1 MSLRVPE
8 PLIPVVLRARRSNQ
22 PFVTAEGARRRLRER
37 FLRPAPYGPPADLKG
52 VCVERRLDSLTGWPV
67 YDVEPAG
74 PIRHA
79 ADPSP
84 STSSSS
90 SPSTV
95 NAAGPAAESDASP
108 AVPSAAGARA
118 PAATGPK
125 SVVVY
130 LHGGGWVHEIAVQ
143 HWRLIARIA
152 RETGQ
157 RVIVPIHPLLPQ
169 GTARAVRDGVLTLIR
184 AELEAGCE
192 VRLCGDSSGG
202 QISLSAALALR
213 DEGIVL
219 PGTTLLSPALD
230 LTWSN
235 PRIDAVQPSDPWLAR
250 PGGRVLAEA
259 WRGADGIED
268 PLVSPL
274 FAEMRGLGPLT
285 ILTGTRDVLNPDA
298 HLLRTKA
305 EQAGVQVRW
314 CEADGQV
321 HVYALLPSKAGE
333 QGAHALVESLTPR

>member
-108 AVPSAAGARA
+108 AVPSGGGGGG
-118 PAATGPK
+118 PAAPRPHIGG
-125 SVVVY
+125 VVE
-130 LHGGGWVHEIAVQ
+130 HGGG
-143 HWRLIARIA
+143 
-152 RETGQ
+152 
-157 RVIVPIHPLLPQ
+157 RV
-169 GTARAVRDGVLTLIR
+169 
-184 AELEAGCE
+184 
-192 VRLCGDSSGG
+192 
-202 QISLSAALALR
+202 
-213 DEGIVL
+213 
-219 PGTTLLSPALD
+219 
-230 LTWSN
+230 
-235 PRIDAVQPSDPWLAR
+235 
-250 PGGRVLAEA
+250 
-259 WRGADGIED
+259 
-268 PLVSPL
+268 
-274 FAEMRGLGPLT
+274 GP
-285 ILTGTRDVLNPDA
+285 
-298 HLLRTKA
+298 
-305 EQAGVQVRW
+305 
-314 CEADGQV
+314 
-321 HVYALLPSKAGE
+321 
-333 QGAHALVESLTPR
+333 